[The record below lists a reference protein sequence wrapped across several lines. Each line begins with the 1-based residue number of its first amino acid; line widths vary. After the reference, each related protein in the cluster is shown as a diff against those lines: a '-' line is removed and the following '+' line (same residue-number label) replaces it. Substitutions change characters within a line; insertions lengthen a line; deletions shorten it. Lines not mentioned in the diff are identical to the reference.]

1 MPEAIPSGGRSVVG
15 TRHPRSDAVAKV
27 RGEAAYVADLTFP
40 GALEA
45 AVLRSPH
52 PFARIKRIDVSRAAS
67 LPGVAA
73 IAYAGNTPAIPLD
86 FAIKDQYLFAR
97 TYARYAG
104 EPVAAVAAHT
114 KRQAEAALAA
124 IDVDYEVLTP
134 VLSIDEAL
142 APGAPL
148 VHPQWRTYERSAGR
162 VLRGNV
168 CGYNRIRRGNVERA
182 LKRAWAVVESRFT
195 FSAGIP
201 GYLEPRAAVARRE
214 PDGGLTVWC
223 GSQSPYSNREELAAF
238 FNLPLDKVR
247 FVNQFVGGAFG
258 GKILLAAE
266 WYAAALALQCDRPVR
281 LVFSR
286 HEDGL
291 HVFARHGGRALIR
304 SGVAQDGGLT
314 AMQAS
319 FVFDGGAYSGYGNG
333 AALIATMLVSAPYRI
348 PNLDLEATLVYTNK
362 QIAGPVRAPGGP
374 QATFAKEVHIDEVAA
389 RVGCDP
395 VTFRLRNMWDEE
407 DESPAGQRLRG
418 VSAKR
423 VLQAAADAIGWGT
436 PCRPNRGRGI
446 ACSWWFSSCG
456 RSEARVEV
464 RADGSVHVTSGNPE
478 VGTGAATGSLPII
491 VAEHLGTSP
500 GSVFLHLADTADA
513 AYDSGVGGS
522 ASTFS
527 AGWAVLAAARDVREQ
542 LLSVAEHALEARRDD
557 IVIGEGR
564 LFVRGSPEHGISL
577 GEAAALAGGVVCA
590 TGATPQIDDPS
601 LEHPARLE
609 HHEFAAWLAPSFTAS
624 AAEVQV
630 DPETGRVTVERIVT
644 AQDVGT
650 AIDPAGIEGQIEGGA
665 VQALGFALSEE
676 LQFGPHG
683 IMNTGLGDYLMPTIA
698 DAPDIQPIIIESP
711 SHEGPLGAKG
721 VGEPP
726 VTTPGAAIGNAVYHA
741 TGNPPHDVPLTPER
755 VWRGLAQSRADTT
768 SAAEFP
774 HETAKTR

>member
-1 MPEAIPSGGRSVVG
+1 VSCDPVLESSAPHGANVVG
-15 TRHPRSDAVAKV
+15 TRQPRSDAVAKV
-27 RGEAAYVADLTFP
+27 CGRAAYVADLAFP
-40 GALEA
+40 DALEA
-45 AVLRSPH
+45 AILRSPH
-52 PFARIKRIDVSRAAS
+52 PFARIRRIDVSRAAS

-73 IAYAGNTPAIPLD
+73 VVYAGNTPAKPLD
-86 FAIKDQYLFAR
+86 FAIKDQHLFAR

-104 EPVAAVAAHT
+104 DPLAAVAAQT
-114 KRQAEAALAA
+114 RRQAEAALAA
-124 IDVDYEVLTP
+124 IEVDYDVLTP

-148 VHPQWRTYERSAGR
+148 VHPDWRTYERSAGR

-168 CGYNRIRRGNVERA
+168 CGYNRIRRGNVRRA
-182 LKRAWAVVESRFT
+182 LERAWAVVESRFS
-195 FSAGIP
+195 FSPGIP

-223 GSQSPYSNREELAAF
+223 GSQSPYGNREELAAF
-238 FNLPLDKVR
+238 FDLPVEKVR

-286 HEDGL
+286 HEDSL
-291 HVFARHGGRALIR
+291 HVFHRHGGRALIR
-304 SGVAQDGGLT
+304 SGVARDGSLT

-319 FVFDGGAYSGYGNG
+319 FLFDGGAYSGYGNG

-374 QATFAKEVHIDEVAA
+374 QATFAKEVHIDEIAA
-389 RVGCDP
+389 RVGMDP
-395 VTFRLRNMWDEE
+395 LAFRLQNMWDQE
-407 DESPAGQRLRG
+407 DVSPTGQRLTG

-423 VLQAAADAIGWGT
+423 VLQAAAEGIGWGT
-436 PCRPNRGRGI
+436 PCRPKRGRGI

-464 RADGSVHVTSGNPE
+464 RADGSIHVTSGNPE

-491 VAEHLGTSP
+491 VAEHLGISP
-500 GSVFLHLADTADA
+500 SAVVLHLADTSDA
-513 AYDSGVGGS
+513 TYDGGVGGS

-542 LLSVAEHALEARRDD
+542 LLSVAEEALEARRDD
-557 IVIGEGR
+557 ITIREGR

-577 GEAAALAGGVVCA
+577 GEAAALAGGIVGA
-590 TGATPQIDDPS
+590 TGQTPQIDDPDI
-601 LEHPARLE
+601 EHPARLE
-609 HHEFAAWLAPSFTAS
+609 HHEFAAWLAPSYTAS
-624 AAEVQV
+624 AAQVEV
-630 DPETGRVTVERIVT
+630 DPDTGRVTVERIVT

-665 VQALGFALSEE
+665 VQALGFALTEE
-676 LQFGPHG
+676 LHFGPHG
-683 IMNTGLGDYLMPTIA
+683 IINTGLGDYLMPTIA
-698 DAPDIQPIIIESP
+698 DAPDIQSVIIASP
-711 SHEGPLGAKG
+711 SREGPLGAKG
-721 VGEPP
+721 AGEPP

-741 TGNPPHDVPLTPER
+741 TGYAPHDVPLTPER
-755 VWRGLAQSRADTT
+755 VWRQLARSQS
-768 SAAEFP
+768 
-774 HETAKTR
+774 